1 MTWYE
6 GFEKGQWKALN
17 KPNPKVV
24 QDKKDAKHGDLW
36 PDPNTNC
43 LYMNM
48 GHKWMCVND
57 PNDKKKQ
64 NQIEKRIKD
73 INERYKYEQWQK
85 GYSFGKKNNIE
96 NEYTYNDFMQKI
108 RRYESPDG
116 YFSWVQLIKSIY
128 LPSIRSQ
135 TPKPFINA
143 LNSFAPAIYLT
154 EELYNDFLLTDIPK
168 NIQIP
173 KLVLPS
179 FWLFT
184 PYDYKSYLV
193 TQDQSIYINY
203 MKIENKGK
211 LKYFREVKV
220 DVSNVDNNDIKQ
232 KIIMNSLLYMTTVKE
247 VLEIEN
253 NDILDIQQK
262 PYMSEESTEYKPVT
276 WLGSDYTRRIVYLN
290 KNDNDPIEIAKRRSP
305 RPHWRKGHWHTVL
318 QAPGRKQKRLK
329 WFRPCFVQPKQLQEV

>member
-57 PNDKKKQ
+57 PNNKKRQ
-64 NQIEKRIKD
+64 DEIEKRIKD

-85 GYSFGKKNNIE
+85 GYSFGKQNNIE

-108 RRYESPDG
+108 KMYESPDG

-193 TQDQSIYINY
+193 TQEQNIYINY
-203 MKIENKGK
+203 IKTENKGK
-211 LKYFREVKV
+211 LKYFRETKV
-220 DVSNVDNNDIKQ
+220 DVSNVDNTDIKQ
-232 KIIMNSLLYMTTVKE
+232 KIIINSLLYMTTVKE

-253 NDILDIQQK
+253 NDILDIEQK
-262 PYMSEESTEYKPVT
+262 PYISEEGVETKPVT
-276 WLGSDYTRRIVYLN
+276 WLGSNYLRRIVYLN
-290 KNDNDPIEIAKRRSP
+290 KKDNELIEEGKRKSP